1 MSDGD
6 KSDET
11 LESRARPPNR
21 GDLSASD
28 AHEINN
34 PLDSLLNLL
43 YLLESEPLTEN
54 GRRHLALAEEE
65 VRRVSQIARHTL
77 NKKKAMPVPETINVG
92 QLLTAVLEFYKE
104 RFNSSGITVQTQCS
118 DADSIPVYAG
128 ALRQVFSNLL
138 LNAVDAM
145 PESGKIKTRVHA
157 GHEWSGQQRHGV
169 RVTVADNGCGIPS
182 SILPLVFQRVF
193 TMKPEG
199 HGMGLSFVKAA
210 MQNHKGF
217 VRVRS
222 STRPDRHGTVF
233 SLFLPAV

>member
-6 KSDET
+6 KSEET
-11 LESRARPPNR
+11 LESKARPPNGGR
-21 GDLSASD
+21 LSASD

-65 VRRVSQIARHTL
+65 VRRVSQIARDTL
-77 NKKKAMPVPETINVG
+77 RKDKAVPVPELINVG
-92 QLLTAVLEFYKE
+92 HLLTAVLEFYQQ
-104 RFNSSGITVQTQCS
+104 RFDSSGIMVQTERS
-118 DADSIPVYAG
+118 DDDSIPVYAG

-145 PESGKIKTRVHA
+145 PDGGRIQIRVHA
-157 GHEWSGQQRHGV
+157 GHEWLGQQRQGV

-182 SILPLVFQRVF
+182 TILPLIFQQAF
-193 TMKPEG
+193 TMKPDG
-199 HGMGLSFVKAA
+199 HGMGLSFVKATI
-210 MQNHKGF
+210 QNHRGF

-222 STRPDRHGTVF
+222 STQPERHGTVF
-233 SLFLPAV
+233 SFFLPAA